1 MIMEQKAFFISVC
14 AESFS
19 LNRDLHS
26 TVILPLSF
34 ISIIIT
40 HWTMSSDFLMLRSSL
55 ILSIKET

>member
-1 MIMEQKAFFISVC
+1 MIVEQKAFFISVC

-26 TVILPLSF
+26 TVILRLFF

-40 HWTMSSDFLMLRSSL
+40 YSTIFLRFDHH
-55 ILSIKET
+55 

>member
-26 TVILPLSF
+26 TIVLPFSF
-34 ISIIIT
+34 VSIIIT
-40 HWTMSSDFLMLRSSL
+40 HLTISSDFHA
-55 ILSIKET
+55 SIIVNIIY